1 MKHSERVRLR
11 QQAERLDLQRKC
23 FRNSVR
29 MEKQRQEDVV
39 VQQLARKPM
48 SFSHSNVLVFAIAK
62 KVPKLVKDQHSL
74 AAVEHMTRLA
84 ESRVSVLPVQVFP

>member
-48 SFSHSNVLVFAIAK
+48 S
-62 KVPKLVKDQHSL
+62 LVKI
-74 AAVEHMTRLA
+74 
-84 ESRVSVLPVQVFP
+84 